1 MRKFIRG
8 PGVWYTLSAIFFA
21 AAIVGFVGCSSWV
34 PAFQGDL
41 DQVAQDQRDALN
53 AAQNGDVW
61 RTGISSVLALLG
73 AVSVGVARQRRFDAA
88 PYEGE
93 VAGRKVT
100 ASEDE
105 IVAVVEKARKDG
117 QLG

>member
-8 PGVWYTLSAIFFA
+8 PGVWYTLSAIFFT

-34 PAFQGDL
+34 PAFRGDL
-41 DQVAQDQRDALN
+41 DQVAQDQRDALE
-53 AAQNGDVW
+53 AAQDGDVW
-61 RTGISSVLALLG
+61 RTIISGGLALLG
-73 AVSVGVARQRRFDAA
+73 SGAFAVGRQRRYDAQ
-88 PYEGE
+88 PFSGK
-93 VAGRKVT
+93 VAGREVT